1 MALPREL
8 KAYINKKIDEEI
20 ALIIREKKETAMKYT
35 DDERKKRE
43 NFFKEQLKPEIDT
56 LTEKLSTFDTD
67 YANIA
72 HLNYDGRD
80 VLKDGIFHFIQLD
93 SVNTD
98 DIEKP
103 FEERI
108 KEINKKRDRLL
119 IRLSLE
125 KDYDKIVEL
134 LAENGIEL

>member
-20 ALIIREKKETAMKYT
+20 ALIIREKKETAMKYIA
-35 DDERKKRE
+35 DERKKRE

-103 FEERI
+103 FEDRI

>member
-1 MALPREL
+1 M
-8 KAYINKKIDEEI
+8 NK
-20 ALIIREKKETAMKYT
+20 L
-35 DDERKKRE
+35 
-43 NFFKEQLKPEIDT
+43 N
-56 LTEKLSTFDTD
+56 
-67 YANIA
+67 
-72 HLNYDGRD
+72 LNYDGRD
-80 VLKDGIFHFIQLD
+80 VLKDKIFHFIQLD

-103 FEERI
+103 FEDLI